1 MAGFDRA
8 TALRAGE
15 AGRYRAELDPQW
27 SIAGKL
33 NGGYL
38 LSLCGRA
45 AVAELNVVDGA
56 GGPDRGAATAFPH
69 PIAASAHYLASPE
82 AGAADLDVTVLRRGR
97 RTAVAR
103 VALGTSA
110 GVCVEALVTCGALET
125 GEPFHQGAPPPDLP
139 PMADCPRLPVEGPG
153 FQVPMMAV
161 VAEHLDPAT
170 MGWAVGHPSRAGE
183 LRGWLVLDDGR
194 EPDPLFLLT
203 AVDSFPPASF
213 DLGLAG
219 WVPTIALT
227 AYVRALPAPGPLT
240 VRQRAR
246 LVAGGRVDEDCDV
259 WDSAGHLVASGNQLA
274 GVRHP

>member
-15 AGRYRAELDPQW
+15 GGRYRAELDPQW

-38 LSLCGRA
+38 LSVCGRA
-45 AVAELNVVDGA
+45 AVAELNT
-56 GGPDRGAATAFPH
+56 GGPDGEGAAFPH
-69 PIAASAHYLASPE
+69 PVAASAHYLASPE
-82 AGAADLDVTVLRRGR
+82 TGEADLDVTVLRRGR
-97 RTAVAR
+97 GTAVAR
-103 VALGTSA
+103 VALSTSA
-110 GVCVEALVTCGALET
+110 GVCVEALVTCGGLRA
-125 GEPFHQGAPPPDLP
+125 GEPFHQGAAPPVLP
-139 PMADCPRLPVEGPG
+139 PIADCPRLPVEGPG

-170 MGWAVGHPSRAGE
+170 MGWAVGRPSSTGE
-183 LRGWLVLDDGR
+183 LRGHLVLDDGR

-203 AVDSFPPASF
+203 VVDSFPPASF
-213 DLGLAG
+213 DLGLSG

-246 LVAGGRVDEDCDV
+246 HVAGGRVDEDCDV
-259 WDSAGHLVASGNQLA
+259 WDSAGRLVASGYQLA

>member
-1 MAGFDRA
+1 MSERSAGPLKLAGMAGFDRA
-8 TALRAGE
+8 TALRGGE
-15 AGRYRAELDPQW
+15 PGRYRAELDPQW

-45 AVAELNVVDGA
+45 AVAELNT
-56 GGPDRGAATAFPH
+56 GGPDGEEAAFPH
-69 PIAASAHYLASPE
+69 PVAASAHYLASPE
-82 AGAADLDVTVLRRGR
+82 AGEAELDVTVLR
-97 RTAVAR
+97 
-103 VALGTSA
+103 LGTET
-110 GVCVEALVTCGALET
+110 GVCVEALVTCGGLDD
-125 GEPFHQGAPPPDLP
+125 GEPFHQGAPPPALP
-139 PMADCPRLPVEGPG
+139 PIADCPRLPVEGPG

-170 MGWAVGHPSRAGE
+170 MGWAVGHPSRTGE
-183 LRGWLVLDDGR
+183 LRGHLVLDDGR

-203 AVDSFPPASF
+203 VVDSFPPASF
-213 DLGLAG
+213 DLGLSG

-227 AYVRALPAPGPLT
+227 AYVRALPAPGPLA

-246 LVAGGRVDEDCDV
+246 HVAGGRVDEDCDV
-259 WDSAGHLVASGNQLA
+259 WDSAGHLVASGYQLA

>member
-8 TALRAGE
+8 TALREGG

-45 AVAELNVVDGA
+45 AVADLNSGEGA
-56 GGPDRGAATAFPH
+56 GPPDAEAGAFPH

-82 AGAADLDVTVLRRGR
+82 AGEAGLDVTVLRRGR

-110 GVCVEALVTCGALET
+110 GICVDALVTCGGLEA
-125 GEPFHQGAPPPDLP
+125 GEPFHQGAPPPALP
-139 PMADCPRLPVEGPG
+139 PMADCPRLPVQGPG
-153 FQVPMMAV
+153 FEVPLMAV

-170 MGWAVGHPSRAGE
+170 MGWAVGRPSRAGE

-203 AVDSFPPASF
+203 AVDAFPPASF
-213 DLGLAG
+213 DLGLSG

-227 AYVRALPAPGPLT
+227 AYVRALPAPGPLK
-240 VRQRAR
+240 VRQQAR
-246 LVAGGRVDEDCDV
+246 HVAGGRVDEDCDV
-259 WDSAGHLVASGNQLA
+259 WDSAGHLVASGYQLA

>member
-15 AGRYRAELDPQW
+15 GGRYRAELDAQW

-45 AVAELNVVDGA
+45 AVAELNT
-56 GGPDRGAATAFPH
+56 GGPDGEEAAFPH
-69 PIAASAHYLASPE
+69 PVAASAHYLASPE
-82 AGAADLDVTVLRRGR
+82 AGEADLDVTVLRRGR
-97 RTAVAR
+97 GTAVAR
-103 VALGTSA
+103 VALSTSA
-110 GVCVEALVTCGALET
+110 GVCVEALVTCGGLRA
-125 GEPFHQGAPPPDLP
+125 GEPFHQGAAPPVLP
-139 PMADCPRLPVEGPG
+139 PIADCPRLRVEGPG

-170 MGWAVGHPSRAGE
+170 MGWAVGRPSSTGE
-183 LRGWLVLDDGR
+183 LRGHLVLDDGR

-203 AVDSFPPASF
+203 VVDSFPPASF
-213 DLGLAG
+213 DLGLSG

-246 LVAGGRVDEDCDV
+246 HVAGGRVDEDCDV
-259 WDSAGHLVASGNQLA
+259 WDSAGRLVASGYQLA

>member
-8 TALRAGE
+8 TALRGGE
-15 AGRYRAELDPQW
+15 PGRYRAELDPQW

-45 AVAELNVVDGA
+45 AVAELNGGDAAGAPDGD
-56 GGPDRGAATAFPH
+56 GGAFPH
-69 PIAASAHYLASPE
+69 PVAASAHYLASPAPGE
-82 AGAADLDVTVLRRGR
+82 VDLDVTVLRRGR

-110 GVCVEALVTCGALET
+110 GVCVEALVTCGAT
-125 GEPFHQGAPPPDLP
+125 AAGDPFHQGAPPPVLP
-139 PMADCPRLPVEGPG
+139 PMADCPRLPVDGPG
-153 FQVPMMAV
+153 FEVPLMAV

-194 EPDPLFLLT
+194 EPDPVFLLT
-203 AVDSFPPASF
+203 VVDAFPPASF
-213 DLGLAG
+213 DLGLTG

-246 LVAGGRVDEDCDV
+246 HVAGGRVDEDCDV
-259 WDSAGHLVASGNQLA
+259 WDSAGHLVASGYQLA

>member
-15 AGRYRAELDPQW
+15 PGRYQAELDPQW

-45 AVAELNVVDGA
+45 AEAELNSGGGA
-56 GGPDRGAATAFPH
+56 DAEAPAFPH

-82 AGAADLDVTVLRRGR
+82 AGEADLDVTVLRRGR
-97 RTAVAR
+97 RTATAR
-103 VALGTSA
+103 VALGTPA
-110 GVCVEALVTCGALET
+110 GVCVEALVTCGGLEG
-125 GEPFHQGAPPPDLP
+125 GEPFHQGAPPPVLP
-139 PMADCPRLPVEGPG
+139 PVAGCPRLPVEGPG

-213 DLGLAG
+213 DLGLSG

-246 LVAGGRVDEDCDV
+246 HVAGGRVDEDCDV
-259 WDSAGHLVASGNQLA
+259 WDSTGRLVASGNQLA